1 MLCKVTH
8 YAGPP
13 LPPDPRLY
21 MFSATTIQLSWL
33 PPFSWAEYPIV
44 NYSVQ
49 VYNEATREVMNSTL
63 NATSTEMFSMT
74 APVTFVY
81 RTPHKGVMQNCEQL
95 VFSVSAASSVGLSSP
110 AVVTGGFPIGNLH
123 THCLYCFF

>member
-1 MLCKVTH
+1 MQVLLFHLTH
-8 YAGPP
+8 VCICSVL
-13 LPPDPRLY
+13 LPYNSPGYL
-21 MFSATTIQLSWL
+21 LSHGQNT
-33 PPFSWAEYPIV
+33 V
-44 NYSVQ
+44 K
-49 VYNEATREVMNSTL
+49 VYNEATGEVMNSTL

-81 RTPHKGVMQNCEQL
+81 STPHKGVIQNCEQL

-123 THCLYCFF
+123 THCLYCRCLLFVFF